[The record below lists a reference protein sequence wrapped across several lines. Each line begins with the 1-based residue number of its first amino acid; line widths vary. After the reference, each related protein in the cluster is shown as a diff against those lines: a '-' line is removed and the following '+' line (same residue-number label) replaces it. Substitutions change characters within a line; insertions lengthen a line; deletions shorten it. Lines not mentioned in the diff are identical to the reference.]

1 MHSLSANYQAAIW
14 RRSLRQSFPQVPS
27 PVSHGWVKEDGNLSI
42 KWMNGEPA
50 AAVLLEFFSCSS
62 ARSCKL
68 LTCMCLT
75 NQWPKCT
82 DMCRVRDCNNRA
94 EQEEIL
100 DGKYPDDDVDNDDDE
115 EVEGD

>member
-1 MHSLSANYQAAIW
+1 
-14 RRSLRQSFPQVPS
+14 
-27 PVSHGWVKEDGNLSI
+27 
-42 KWMNGEPA
+42 
-50 AAVLLEFFSCSS
+50 
-62 ARSCKL
+62 
-68 LTCMCLT
+68 MCLT

-100 DGKYPDDDVDNDDDE
+100 DGKCPDDDVDNDDDE